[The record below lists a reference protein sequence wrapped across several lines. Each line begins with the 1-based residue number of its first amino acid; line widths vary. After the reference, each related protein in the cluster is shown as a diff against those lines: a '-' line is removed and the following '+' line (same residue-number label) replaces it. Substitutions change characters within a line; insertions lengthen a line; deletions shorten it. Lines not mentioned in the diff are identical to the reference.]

1 MKIALIHDYLVQY
14 GGAERVLE
22 CFLELF
28 PRAPIYTLVY
38 DHKLLNKAFG
48 KKDIRTSFL
57 QKIPLS
63 RKEHRLFPIFMP
75 MAVEQFDLSHYDV
88 VLSDSSSYA
97 KGVITKPGTLHIC
110 YCHTP
115 MRYAWDD
122 CHKYTKEFYYPS
134 FIKKIVPLGMNY
146 IRLWDKLAARR
157 VDYFIANSSLVK
169 NRVKKYY
176 QAESEIIYPPVFLE
190 NFKLKTAATATA
202 SAGQNKIQR
211 YSSQSGYY
219 LMVGRLVPYK
229 KFDLGVEVFNQLGL
243 PLKIVGDGPEFE
255 HLKKLARSNVELV
268 GGLESSGKKLVQIYQ
283 NCKALIYPQEE
294 DFGLVPLEAMACGRP
309 VIAFKKGGALETVK
323 QGVTGIFFH
332 EQNPVS
338 LRKAVRRFEKI
349 QDNFQPRLIR
359 KHATAFNKQR
369 FKKQILSFIEK
380 KYKLYQT
387 QFNP

>member
-134 FIKKIVPLGMNY
+134 F
-146 IRLWDKLAARR
+146 
-157 VDYFIANSSLVK
+157 
-169 NRVKKYY
+169 
-176 QAESEIIYPPVFLE
+176 
-190 NFKLKTAATATA
+190 
-202 SAGQNKIQR
+202 
-211 YSSQSGYY
+211 
-219 LMVGRLVPYK
+219 
-229 KFDLGVEVFNQLGL
+229 
-243 PLKIVGDGPEFE
+243 
-255 HLKKLARSNVELV
+255 
-268 GGLESSGKKLVQIYQ
+268 
-283 NCKALIYPQEE
+283 
-294 DFGLVPLEAMACGRP
+294 
-309 VIAFKKGGALETVK
+309 
-323 QGVTGIFFH
+323 
-332 EQNPVS
+332 
-338 LRKAVRRFEKI
+338 
-349 QDNFQPRLIR
+349 
-359 KHATAFNKQR
+359 
-369 FKKQILSFIEK
+369 
-380 KYKLYQT
+380 
-387 QFNP
+387 